1 MPEAGGRVEV
11 SLSRRELL
19 RRGACLGLPGG
30 GLVALL
36 AACGGGAAT
45 PTSAPS
51 TTAGSAATTATAPSV
66 ARTVGSSPAPPVG
79 TSATATRASA
89 TRTATVGSDAPPIIF
104 VHGNGDSS
112 ALWLTTVWRFES
124 QGWPRD
130 RLVALDFPYPN
141 ARDDDTVPQPG
152 RSGTDEQR
160 AYLAARVDDVL
171 ARTGAPRVVLV
182 GNSRGGYAIRNY
194 LKNGGV
200 AKVGHAILC
209 GTPNHGVSAH
219 LPANSEFNGAGP
231 FLTALNAGGE
241 VVSGVATMTIR
252 SDRNDKFA
260 QPGIAPGVGYDGPE
274 LRGATN
280 VILDGVDHRETAY
293 SARAFAEMH
302 RFLTGRAPAAP
313 AIAPEPA
320 VQLAGRITGYER
332 KVPTNRGMGGVAV
345 TVFATDPATGAR
357 VGGALY
363 RGTTDPDGR
372 WGPVTAGPTA
382 PCEFVVAAPG
392 APTRHFFRAP
402 FPRSSPY
409 VSMRLFED
417 PAEPGKG
424 LIIFTRPRGYVAT
437 GRDQHLLDG
446 RPVPGVKPGVPTDA
460 SFKVPFDPPE
470 RAVPAALNGEALTVR
485 AIPDAVVYAEFQ
497 D

>member
-1 MPEAGGRVEV
+1 MPEAGGRVAV

-51 TTAGSAATTATAPSV
+51 TTAGPAATTATAPSV

-79 TSATATRASA
+79 TSATA

-130 RLVALDFPYPN
+130 RLVALDFPDPN

-171 ARTGAPRVVLV
+171 ARTGAPRAVLV

-209 GTPNHGVSAH
+209 GTPNHGVSAQ
-219 LPANSEFNGAGP
+219 LPVNSEFNGAGP

-313 AIAPEPA
+313 AIAPEAA

-392 APTRHFFRAP
+392 APTRHFFRSP

-417 PAEPGKG
+417 PAEPGQG